1 MALRRLVGSL
11 FHVLA
16 VEDDDA
22 DAQFIDRV
30 ARQSPLVESVRIL
43 RGVEEA
49 QAYLSGKEPFVDRS
63 IYPLPNL
70 VLLDLKL
77 RRISGLELLR
87 WIRQHPTLRSLSVV
101 VLSGTARETDL
112 NRAYELGIEAYVVKP
127 VGLKEF
133 STTLTG
139 VLVTL
144 ARPAAP
150 APKPT

>member
-1 MALRRLVGSL
+1 M

-16 VEDDDA
+16 VEDDEA

-30 ARQSPLVESVRIL
+30 ARQSPLVQSVRVL
-43 RGVEEA
+43 RGAEET
-49 QAYLSGKEPFVDRS
+49 QSYLTGRAPFADRS
-63 IYPLPNL
+63 QFPLPNL

-112 NRAYELGIEAYVVKP
+112 NRAYELGIEAYIVKP

-144 ARPAAP
+144 AGAAAP
-150 APKPT
+150 APESN

>member
-1 MALRRLVGSL
+1 LGTL

-16 VEDDDA
+16 IEDDDA

-30 ARQSPLVESVRIL
+30 ARQSPLVESVRVL

-49 QAYLSGKEPFVDRS
+49 QAYLSGMEPFADRS
-63 IYPLPNL
+63 RFPQPNL
-70 VLLDLKL
+70 VLLDLRL

-87 WIRQHPTLRSLSVV
+87 WIRQQPALRTLSVV
-101 VLSGTARETDL
+101 VLSGTAKESDL
-112 NRAYELGIEAYVVKP
+112 NRAYELGIEAYIVKP

-144 ARPAAP
+144 AKPAAP
-150 APKPT
+150 APKP

>member
-1 MALRRLVGSL
+1 LGTL

-30 ARQSPLVESVRIL
+30 ARQSPLVQSVRVL

-49 QAYLSGKEPFVDRS
+49 QAYLSGMEPFADRS
-63 IYPLPNL
+63 RFPMPNL

-87 WIRQHPTLRSLSVV
+87 WIRSQPALRSLSVV

-144 ARPAAP
+144 ARPAT
-150 APKPT
+150 PTPQS

>member
-1 MALRRLVGSL
+1 LGSL

-30 ARQSPLVESVRIL
+30 ARQSPLVESVRVL
-43 RGVEEA
+43 RNVEEA
-49 QAYLSGKEPFVDRS
+49 QAYLSGMEPFADRS
-63 IYPLPNL
+63 RFPLPNL
-70 VLLDLKL
+70 VLLDLRL

-87 WIRQHPTLRSLSVV
+87 WIRQHPALRSLSVV
-101 VLSGTARETDL
+101 VLSGTARESDL
-112 NRAYELGIEAYVVKP
+112 NRAYELGIEAYIVKP

-144 ARPAAP
+144 ASSRAAS
-150 APKPT
+150 A

>member
-1 MALRRLVGSL
+1 MGTL

-30 ARQSPLVESVRIL
+30 ARQSPLVQSVRVL

-49 QAYLSGKEPFVDRS
+49 QAYLSGMEPFADRS
-63 IYPLPNL
+63 RFPMPNL

-87 WIRQHPTLRSLSVV
+87 WIRSQPALRSLSVV

-144 ARPAAP
+144 ARPAT
-150 APKPT
+150 PTPQS

>member
-1 MALRRLVGSL
+1 MGTL

-16 VEDDDA
+16 VEDDES

-30 ARQSPLVESVRIL
+30 ARQSPLVQTVRVL

-49 QAYLSGKEPFVDRS
+49 QAYLSGMEPFADRS
-63 IYPLPNL
+63 RFPMPNL

-77 RRISGLELLR
+77 RRISGLDLLR
-87 WIRQHPTLRSLSVV
+87 WIRQQPALRTLSVV
-101 VLSGTARETDL
+101 VLSGTARESDL

-133 STTLTG
+133 SSTLAG

-144 ARPAAP
+144 AGASAP
-150 APKPT
+150 APEAT

>member
-1 MALRRLVGSL
+1 MALRPRLGSL

-30 ARQSPLVESVRIL
+30 ARQSPLVESVRVL
-43 RGVEEA
+43 RNVEEA
-49 QAYLSGKEPFVDRS
+49 QAYLSGMEPFADRS
-63 IYPLPNL
+63 RFPLPNL
-70 VLLDLKL
+70 VLLDLRL

-87 WIRQHPTLRSLSVV
+87 WIRQHPALRSLSVV
-101 VLSGTARETDL
+101 VLSGTARESDL
-112 NRAYELGIEAYVVKP
+112 NRAYELGIEAYIVKP

-144 ARPAAP
+144 ASSRAAS
-150 APKPT
+150 A

>member
-1 MALRRLVGSL
+1 M

-30 ARQSPLVESVRIL
+30 GRQSPLVQSVRVL
-43 RGVEEA
+43 RSVEDA
-49 QAYLSGKEPFVDRS
+49 QAYLSGRDAYADRS
-63 IYPLPNL
+63 RFPLPNL
-70 VLLDLKL
+70 VLLDLRL

-87 WIRQHPTLRSLSVV
+87 WIRQHPTFRSLSVV

-112 NRAYELGIEAYVVKP
+112 NRAYELGIEAYIVKP

-144 ARPAAP
+144 AGASTAAP
-150 APKPT
+150 EST

>member
-1 MALRRLVGSL
+1 LGTL

-30 ARQSPLVESVRIL
+30 ARQSPLVDTVRVL
-43 RGVEEA
+43 RNVEEA
-49 QAYLSGKEPFVDRS
+49 QAYLSGMEPFADRS
-63 IYPLPNL
+63 RYPLPNL
-70 VLLDLKL
+70 VLLDLRL

-87 WIRQHPTLRSLSVV
+87 WIRQHPALRSLSVV
-101 VLSGTARETDL
+101 VLSGTARESDL
-112 NRAYELGIEAYVVKP
+112 NRAYELGIEAYIVKP

-144 ARPAAP
+144 ANPSAP
-150 APKPT
+150 APKP

>member
-1 MALRRLVGSL
+1 LGSL

-30 ARQSPLVESVRIL
+30 ARQSPLVDTVQVL
-43 RGVEEA
+43 RNVEEA
-49 QAYLSGKEPFVDRS
+49 QAYLSGMEPFADRS
-63 IYPLPNL
+63 RFPLPNL
-70 VLLDLKL
+70 VLLDLRL

-87 WIRQHPTLRSLSVV
+87 WIRQHPALRSLSVV
-101 VLSGTARETDL
+101 VLSGTARESDL
-112 NRAYELGIEAYVVKP
+112 NRAYELGIEAYIVKP

-144 ARPAAP
+144 AKPAAP
-150 APKPT
+150 APNP

>member
-1 MALRRLVGSL
+1 MSTL

-22 DAQFIDRV
+22 DAQFIERV
-30 ARQSPLVESVRIL
+30 GLQSPLVQTLQVL
-43 RGVEEA
+43 RGVEQA
-49 QAYLSGKEPFVDRS
+49 QAYLSRREPYADESRF
-63 IYPLPNL
+63 PTPNL
-70 VLLDLKL
+70 ILLDLKL

-87 WIRQHPTLRSLSVV
+87 WIRQNPALRSVSVV
-101 VLSGTARETDL
+101 VLSGTAKESDL

-133 STTLTG
+133 SATLAG

-144 ARPAAP
+144 AGASSTSAEND
-150 APKPT
+150 

>member
-1 MALRRLVGSL
+1 LGTL

-30 ARQSPLVESVRIL
+30 ARQSPLVQSVRVL

-49 QAYLSGKEPFVDRS
+49 QAYLSGMEPFADRS
-63 IYPLPNL
+63 RFPMPNL

-87 WIRQHPTLRSLSVV
+87 WIRSQPALRSLSVV

-144 ARPAAP
+144 AGPAT
-150 APKPT
+150 PTPQS

>member
-1 MALRRLVGSL
+1 LTTL

-30 ARQSPLVESVRIL
+30 ARQSPLVQTVRVL

-49 QAYLSGKEPFVDRS
+49 QAYLSGMEPFADRS
-63 IYPLPNL
+63 AFPMPNL
-70 VLLDLKL
+70 LLLDLKL
-77 RRISGLELLR
+77 RRVSGLDLLR
-87 WIRQHPTLRSLSVV
+87 WIRQHPTLRSLSIV
-101 VLSGTARETDL
+101 VLSGTARESDL

-144 ARPAAP
+144 SGSAAP
-150 APKPT
+150 APGST